1 METKD
6 YLEKINLN
14 NKKIEKIKRRLLDNL
29 YKENSLLK
37 EKMYKNI
44 IDKKEYIA
52 DLSKYNGKEIS
63 FIALDSNG
71 KNVWLPTD
79 EIVEVRNGKLYL
91 SSYEGGIVNYDDK
104 LEKYV
109 HSYHYRAQTL
119 DIVGFIN
126 IEVIE

>member
-44 IDKKEYIA
+44 IDKKEYIT

-63 FIALDSNG
+63 FTALDSNG
-71 KNVWLPTD
+71 EDVWLPTD
-79 EIVEVRNGKLYL
+79 EIVGVRNGKLYL

-104 LEKYV
+104 LGKYV
-109 HSYHYRAQTL
+109 HNYHYRAETL
-119 DIVGFIN
+119 DIIGFIN

>member
-29 YKENSLLK
+29 YKENSLLE
-37 EKMYKNI
+37 EKMYKNT
-44 IDKKEYIA
+44 IDKKEYIT
-52 DLSKYNGKEIS
+52 DLSEYNGKEIS

-71 KNVWLPTD
+71 EDVWLPTD

-91 SSYEGGIVNYDDK
+91 SSYEGGIVKYDDE

-109 HSYHYRAQTL
+109 HSYHHRAETL